1 MTYLN
6 PNVTIMLQKDF
17 FIFLKYYKGV
27 EKWKRKPISN
37 NKLSDDDL
45 FLMNTSP
52 KKPSPSDSDMV
63 KFMADL
69 NRYREEKKEIEKV
82 LNE

>member
-1 MTYLN
+1 MIFSYLVVN
-6 PNVTIMLQKDF
+6 LLV
-17 FIFLKYYKGV
+17 FL
-27 EKWKRKPISN
+27 KRKPISN

-45 FLMNTSP
+45 FIINSIP

-63 KFMADL
+63 KFMDDL

-82 LNE
+82 RNE

>member
-1 MTYLN
+1 MIFSYLVVN
-6 PNVTIMLQKDF
+6 LLG
-17 FIFLKYYKGV
+17 FI
-27 EKWKRKPISN
+27 KRKTISN

-69 NRYREEKKEIEKV
+69 NRYKEEKKELEKER
-82 LNE
+82 NE

>member
-1 MTYLN
+1 MIFSYLVVN
-6 PNVTIMLQKDF
+6 LLG
-17 FIFLKYYKGV
+17 FLK
-27 EKWKRKPISN
+27 RKSISN
-37 NKLSDDDL
+37 NKLFDDDL

-82 LNE
+82 RNE